1 MKKPVCMFCGTPAT
15 LLCDGIIGWDA
26 DEDEHGHITK
36 CRAMFTCD
44 APVCRNCVTW
54 HGNIFFD
61 GKIRMMD
68 TRDLCPLCQKLHEAG
83 ESIRVAE
90 HRKNSALPQPCL
102 TEERADRIR
111 AAHWAGFTGRRAGD
125 VKVLPGGGHEVK
137 RHDYELCET

>member
-1 MKKPVCMFCGTPAT
+1 MKKPVCMFCGAPAT

-90 HRKNSALPQPCL
+90 HRKNSALPQPGYQRLRWPGNACNWKRITPHERQQSICL
-102 TEERADRIR
+102 HGSLSRWI
-111 AAHWAGFTGRRAGD
+111 
-125 VKVLPGGGHEVK
+125 
-137 RHDYELCET
+137 